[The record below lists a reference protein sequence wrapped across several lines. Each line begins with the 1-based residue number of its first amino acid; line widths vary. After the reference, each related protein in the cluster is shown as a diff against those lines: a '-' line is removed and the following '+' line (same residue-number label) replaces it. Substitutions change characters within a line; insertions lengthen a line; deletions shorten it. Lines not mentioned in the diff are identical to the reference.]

1 MGRNRRGVVMSRAEQ
16 YRRLARDFHFMARGV
31 PPGENR
37 SVLLNMAEE
46 CDRLAEQQERATD
59 PRQEIS
65 RMRAMERPCQAPP
78 RSHKTSTAS
87 PSTIA
92 RTCHGHTARL

>member
-1 MGRNRRGVVMSRAEQ
+1 MSRAEQ

-59 PRQEIS
+59 PRQE
-65 RMRAMERPCQAPP
+65 
-78 RSHKTSTAS
+78 RSY
-87 PSTIA
+87 
-92 RTCHGHTARL
+92 G